1 MGTSIKLS
9 DLPSRKF
16 DGLKSSINYDILQNY
31 ATKTASYADNHWI
44 DEFTTKIEEYLRKQS
59 LNELIKNDKGCKD
72 FNNITQN
79 IKDKIS
85 SLIKDN
91 GIQFFL
97 INKINSWRDNYIS
110 LNIDLKCDKQNNYWN
125 RELKHFY
132 DFCEDKIFI
141 ETKISDIQ
149 KSEECKRIV
158 QNITERRDAL
168 KINQS
173 TLQRKI
179 RSRSIDNMPCS
190 HTILDS
196 TFSSI
201 NCMSSSQLV
210 SESGPHTARQKPVHG
225 EETGEGSTGQPFH
238 TATSLPHG
246 AQESMTIING
256 GETNNG
262 SSSNSIGLVSL
273 PILGIS
279 VLSFLLYK
287 YTPLGT
293 KFHAYFHSEED
304 NSINPHD
311 EVTEQIM
318 TNTSNF
324 KDVYADNIQY
334 DLSYQ
339 TI

>member
-110 LNIDLKCDKQNNYWN
+110 LNIDLKCDKQNNYWY

-149 KSEECKRIV
+149 KSEECDSII
-158 QNITERRDAL
+158 QNINQRRDAL
-168 KINQS
+168 KKNQPIF
-173 TLQRKI
+173 QRKI
-179 RSRSIDNMPCS
+179 GFRSIDNMPCS
-190 HTILDS
+190 HTILDN
-196 TFSSI
+196 TFSFI
-201 NCMSSSQLV
+201 TCMPSSQLV
-210 SESGPHTARQKPVHG
+210 SERGPHSASHKPVHG
-225 EETGEGSTGQPFH
+225 
-238 TATSLPHG
+238 
-246 AQESMTIING
+246 
-256 GETNNG
+256 GETLH
-262 SSSNSIGLVSL
+262 SSRKVKKHLIFTSVSQKL
-273 PILGIS
+273 
-279 VLSFLLYK
+279 
-287 YTPLGT
+287 
-293 KFHAYFHSEED
+293 
-304 NSINPHD
+304 
-311 EVTEQIM
+311 
-318 TNTSNF
+318 
-324 KDVYADNIQY
+324 
-334 DLSYQ
+334 
-339 TI
+339 